1 MSVNDPLQR
10 QQILEDFKRRRTR
23 EIIAIAPFLAS
34 VFVLY
39 ELFKNP
45 GFTVGGLSGGPLL
58 LAALA
63 VLAAVLIHHVVNWRC
78 PACGHVFLT
87 GITVSH
93 CKSCGML
100 FTEPK
105 GMLPGGDPV
114 AERRERVELAVKTD
128 VGEYRNKYA
137 LQVMRS
143 LVVVLIGCVM
153 FFLLASD
160 PNGVKPDGWLYQK
173 FGPQGAQYGMRAIGA
188 FVILV
193 GVAWMVYAIRR
204 IKVGSRLHEEEVR
217 RRFTES

>member
-1 MSVNDPLQR
+1 MSVDDPQQR

-34 VFVLY
+34 VFVIY
-39 ELFKNP
+39 QLFDDP
-45 GFTVGGLSGGPLL
+45 GFQIRGLGGGPLL
-58 LAALA
+58 LASLA
-63 VLAAVLIHHVVNWRC
+63 VLAAVLIHHAVNWRC
-78 PACGHVFLT
+78 PVCGHVFLT

-93 CKSCGML
+93 CKRCGML

-137 LQVMRS
+137 LHLMRG
-143 LVVVLIGCVM
+143 LGVVVVGCVM
-153 FFLLASD
+153 FFLLAND
-160 PNGVKPDGWLYQK
+160 PNGVKPDGWLYQT
-173 FGPQGAQYGMRAIGA
+173 FGEQGAQYGVKAFGA

-193 GVAWMVYAIRR
+193 GIAWMVFAIHR
-204 IKVGSRLHEEEVR
+204 IKVGSRRHEEEVR
-217 RRFTES
+217 QRFLQG